1 MEDYWLWAIAAAAVM
16 FVALAYYSL
25 RFFRKIREHVHN
37 TEKKIGE
44 MEEVFA
50 KVGKDS
56 NALAGRARSR
66 LSDAELEAALNSF
79 ISKVMHKAVVRRR
92 G

>member
-1 MEDYWLWAIAAAAVM
+1 MAVAALL

-25 RFFRKIREHVHN
+25 RFFRKFKEHAHN

-50 KVGKDS
+50 KVKNESG
-56 NALAGRARSR
+56 ALAGKARSR
-66 LSDAELEAALNSF
+66 LSDAELEHALNSF
-79 ISKVMHKAVVRRR
+79 ISKVMHKAVVGKR